1 MTQKEKNPFILTG
14 AIPAEYFCDRQEESK
29 RLIRTVTQGGNL
41 CLISPRRM
49 GKSKLVR
56 FCYDKPEIS
65 EAYYTFYID
74 ILHTSSLRE
83 FTYAFGQS
91 VFETLRSQSRK
102 MLTMLTQGLKSLQ
115 AKFGFDPINYTPTF
129 SLELGDITTPEFTLK
144 EIFQCL
150 EQADKPCIVTF
161 DEFQQITKYPEK
173 NVEALLRSHIQHL
186 GNVHF
191 IFAGSERHLVSEI
204 FQSSAR
210 PFYNSTDMMELHPII
225 TTGSSKETL
234 TICKK
239 PSTKPSST
247 HQRKANAQNL

>member
-56 FCYDKPEIS
+56 FCY
-65 EAYYTFYID
+65 D

-161 DEFQQITKYPEK
+161 DEFQQT
-173 NVEALLRSHIQHL
+173 
-186 GNVHF
+186 
-191 IFAGSERHLVSEI
+191 
-204 FQSSAR
+204 
-210 PFYNSTDMMELHPII
+210 
-225 TTGSSKETL
+225 
-234 TICKK
+234 
-239 PSTKPSST
+239 SST
-247 HQRKANAQNL
+247 SEMSILSLPEANVIWCRKYSSHRHALSIIVPT